1 MAHVVRFHFL
11 PFRNLELAS
20 RVANFSTLVEIL
32 EHALV
37 YLLLAWLFVKLVDH
51 LCKHFFL
58 FRETIADLLVPP
70 KSAIVAHNMI
80 FAAMHHQERSIEAI

>member
-11 PFRNLELAS
+11 PFRNLDLAS
-20 RVANFSTLVEIL
+20 RAANASTLVKIF

-51 LCKHFFL
+51 FCEHFFL
-58 FRETIADLLVPP
+58 LRETIADLLVPLE
-70 KSAIVAHNMI
+70 SAIVAHNVI
-80 FAAMHHQERSIEAI
+80 FAALHH